1 MKLVSLNIGKPTKIS
16 SRGRLVSSGISKTPI
31 QKPVH
36 VLSGGLEGDS
46 VLNTK
51 HHGGV
56 DQAVYGYRAEDY
68 DWWSDVLGSHV
79 KQTLFGENLT
89 LEGIPSPSLVI
100 GSRLIFDEV
109 ILEVT
114 APRIPCQTLNAV
126 VGRTGFVKQ
135 FAEAARSGFYFRVI
149 QEGYLSVG
157 EVFTIFEEPESGIST
172 VDLFNANYR
181 QLKKGDLKK
190 FLSAPID
197 IRTRN
202 KFKKQLEKLG

>member
-1 MKLVSLNIGKPTKIS
+1 M
-16 SRGRLVSSGISKTPI
+16 
-31 QKPVH
+31 
-36 VLSGGLEGDS
+36 
-46 VLNTK
+46 
-51 HHGGV
+51 
-56 DQAVYGYRAEDY
+56 
-68 DWWSDVLGSHV
+68 
-79 KQTLFGENLT
+79 
-89 LEGIPSPSLVI
+89 VI

-181 QLKKGDLKK
+181 QLKKEDLTK

-202 KFKKQLEKLG
+202 KFKKQLEKLR